1 MLVQCYNFALQ
12 GKEREVN
19 PWLGSLDP
27 TCLKAKKSKRKT
39 EAVRKKFN
47 KGFKCGPHLKKK
59 KKLHRKM
66 REMGKLGVLKIRF
79 LNFEKHNYC

>member
-12 GKEREVN
+12 GKECKVN

-47 KGFKCGPHLKKK
+47 KGFKCGPHLKKIK
-59 KKLHRKM
+59 N
-66 REMGKLGVLKIRF
+66 VI
-79 LNFEKHNYC
+79 EK